1 MTNQLV
7 ASRLPIEVL
16 SDLDQIGQI
25 EHTDRS
31 TTVRRLLASAI
42 KHWKLG
48 HYADAYAHNRL
59 SAARAAEMAG
69 VPLWEMLEHLR
80 INKVPAQYDFEELEA
95 DIETI
100 RQKG

>member
-1 MTNQLV
+1 MTVQLV
-7 ASRLPIEVL
+7 ASRLPVDL
-16 SDLDQIGQI
+16 LQDLDHIGQT

-31 TTVRRLLASAI
+31 TTVRRLLATAI
-42 KHWKLG
+42 KQWKLD
-48 HYADAYAHNRL
+48 HYADEYKHNRL
-59 SAARAAEMAG
+59 SAARAAEKAG